1 MGRSLEWNN
10 NNNNNNGVRISD
22 FIVPA
27 QNVNNYYKRI
37 HGLY

>member
-1 MGRSLEWNN
+1 MGRSLEC

-27 QNVNNYYKRI
+27 QNVNNYKRI